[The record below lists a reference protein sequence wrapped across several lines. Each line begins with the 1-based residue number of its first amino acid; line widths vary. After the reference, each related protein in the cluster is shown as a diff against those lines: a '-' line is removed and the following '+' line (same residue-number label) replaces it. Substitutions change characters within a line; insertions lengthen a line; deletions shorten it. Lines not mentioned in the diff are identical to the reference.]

1 MTDQNKDLARRFM
14 VLIDALY
21 ENRTHVIFSAATEP
35 NNLYQGSDWGF
46 EFDRTVSRLL
56 EMQSVEYIEAARQ

>member
-46 EFDRTVSRLL
+46 EFDRTV
-56 EMQSVEYIEAARQ
+56 